1 MLSAFRKI
9 VYEKLDGNMK
19 PDWLW
24 LDYVY
29 VDSSAKDLKMEDPEL
44 WSVMGQSIKLDD
56 SALVRIPASDLAKFV
71 ENKNRYKYL
80 SPWLG
85 DESKWSP
92 DFVIASP

>member
-29 VDSSAKDLKMEDPEL
+29 VDSSAKDLKMEDPDYGVL
-44 WSVMGQSIKLDD
+44 WV
-56 SALVRIPASDLAKFV
+56 
-71 ENKNRYKYL
+71 NR
-80 SPWLG
+80 
-85 DESKWSP
+85 
-92 DFVIASP
+92 

>member
-71 ENKNRYKYL
+71 ENKKQ
-80 SPWLG
+80 
-85 DESKWSP
+85 
-92 DFVIASP
+92 I